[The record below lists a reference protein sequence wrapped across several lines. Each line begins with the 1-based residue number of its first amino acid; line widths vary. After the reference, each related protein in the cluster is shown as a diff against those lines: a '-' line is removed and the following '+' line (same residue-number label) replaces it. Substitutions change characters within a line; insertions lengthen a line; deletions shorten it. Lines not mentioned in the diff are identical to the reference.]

1 MMDMTIDTEL
11 ERRTEPAAAPT
22 PHDYRTGLESTDPSV
37 RREAAAG
44 LVAEVTRA
52 VRGLRRRVGLSEADA
67 DDAIGETLLELV
79 KRAGQGHPVPGAV
92 VQKIATSV
100 CSRFVNGPVRHETAK
115 ALRILKERV
124 AEAEARAGRTLS
136 RGAVAALAE
145 EVRLGPDFSPRHRP
159 VERFHLVEGFT
170 KPTSI
175 DQHYA
180 DFVDAAALRS
190 GAVLERGYAGAGGAC
205 DRLLDEIDL
214 GLSTKSAIRVEVWAA
229 VAADED
235 LPVAV
240 AGRIERRVAADLRA
254 YVAGLPDGILTA
266 CRDHLEGRMSRATVA
281 LFAPFADPG
290 DHGKDAIAR
299 SLAGRSAFATRL
311 WDSALVLA
319 TSRGQVVRAGG
330 QLGTGGQLRAGG
342 RALAGG
348 QPARPRSLAVLG
360 SAVG

>member
-1 MMDMTIDTEL
+1 MTTIAEL
-11 ERRTEPAAAPT
+11 QDHRMQPLDVQRPRDFRADLVSP
-22 PHDYRTGLESTDPSV
+22 DPDV
-37 RREAAAG
+37 RRAAAAG
-44 LVAEVTRA
+44 LVVEVTRA

-67 DDAIGETLLELV
+67 EDAIGETLLELV
-79 KRAGQGHPVPGAV
+79 KRVGQGHPVPGAV
-92 VQKIATSV
+92 VQRIATAV

-124 AEAEARAGRTLS
+124 AEAEAAAGRSLS
-136 RGAVAALAE
+136 RAAVAALAE

-180 DFVDAAALRS
+180 DFIDAAALRS
-190 GAVLERGYAGAGGAC
+190 GAVLERGYAGAAGAC
-205 DRLLDEIDL
+205 DQLLDEFDL
-214 GLSTKSAIRVEVWAA
+214 GLSTRAALRVEIWAA

-235 LPVAV
+235 LPIAV

-254 YVAGLPDGILTA
+254 YVVGLPDGILTA
-266 CRDHLEGRMSRATVA
+266 CRDHLEGRRSRATVA

-290 DHGKDAIAR
+290 EQGEDAIAR
-299 SLAGRSAFATRL
+299 YLSSRATFATRL

-319 TSRGQVVRAGG
+319 TSRSSTVQAEREPERVGVFAC
-330 QLGTGGQLRAGG
+330 
-342 RALAGG
+342 
-348 QPARPRSLAVLG
+348 AV
-360 SAVG
+360 SAEG